1 MQFREFLLSVNHGA
15 GTENLLFAKNVLSAR
30 SFNGKESFAIP
41 VLHRPTCWQ
50 IISSLDK
57 TLAVESEREFIGPG
71 RSLSWLKLNSP
82 ARSLVKVLV
91 GSIPQGLNL
100 NAPATSDVGVVGIVL
115 LHCAVPSTSPRDTE
129 LRATEGR
136 SRPLPVVMQFAQQW
150 ELQWAKGPT

>member
-41 VLHRPTCWQ
+41 V
-50 IISSLDK
+50 
-57 TLAVESEREFIGPG
+57 
-71 RSLSWLKLNSP
+71 
-82 ARSLVKVLV
+82 
-91 GSIPQGLNL
+91 
-100 NAPATSDVGVVGIVL
+100 
-115 LHCAVPSTSPRDTE
+115 PSTSPRDTE

-150 ELQWAKGPT
+150 EPQWAKGPT